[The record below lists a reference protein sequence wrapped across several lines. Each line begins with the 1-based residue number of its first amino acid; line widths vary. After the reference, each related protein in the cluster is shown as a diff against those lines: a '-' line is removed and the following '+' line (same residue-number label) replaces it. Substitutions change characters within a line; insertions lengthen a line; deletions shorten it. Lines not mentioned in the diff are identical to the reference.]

1 MKYRL
6 KVRVSKKMWK
16 TGLVVYN
23 THEEAE
29 TRRKEL
35 KIHGIESIIVDEFG
49 GQLK

>member
-6 KVRVSKKMWK
+6 KVRVSKKVWK

-23 THEEAE
+23 THEEA
-29 TRRKEL
+29 TNRVNEL
-35 KIHGIESIIVDEFG
+35 KTFGIESIIVDEFG